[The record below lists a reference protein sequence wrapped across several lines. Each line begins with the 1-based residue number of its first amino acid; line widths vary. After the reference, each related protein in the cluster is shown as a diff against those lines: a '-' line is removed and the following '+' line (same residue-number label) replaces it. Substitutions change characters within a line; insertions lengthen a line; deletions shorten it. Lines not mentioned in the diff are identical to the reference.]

1 MKSLLKEYAVP
12 TLLAALVAAV
22 PLAVIAS
29 GEAAHGEGHG
39 AEHAEAAGEAGAA
52 PGDGEGGHE
61 EEDQS
66 FSHAMMHHLKDG
78 YDVEVPF
85 QLHKVVHLDQYF
97 DWRVKIGEY
106 EINLTPTRHLLFVWV
121 AAVLVFLF
129 FVLGRRSYDEN
140 GVPRG
145 GFMNFLEALVIFVR
159 DDIAVRNIGKKDGP
173 YYTPFLCSLFF
184 LILFMNLL
192 GLLPWGAGATSN
204 LMVTGALAF
213 CSFVMTQ
220 YAGMRAQGVIGYW
233 AHLVPSGVPAFLYP
247 IMIPIEFIGLF
258 TKPFALMMRLFA
270 NMTAG
275 HAVIIS
281 FIGLIFMLQTIY
293 ISPVAIG
300 FATFI
305 YLLKIFVSFLQAYL
319 FAMLTALFIGLASH
333 PH

>member
-1 MKSLLKEYAVP
+1 MKSLLKEYALP
-12 TLLAALVAAV
+12 TLLAALVAV
-22 PLAVIAS
+22 LPLAVSAG
-29 GEAAHGEGHG
+29 GEEGHG
-39 AEHAEAAGEAGAA
+39 GHGDAEA
-52 PGDGEGGHE
+52 
-61 EEDQS
+61 DQS
-66 FSHAMMHHLKDG
+66 FSHVMMHHLKDG

-85 QLHKVVHLDQYF
+85 QLHNVVHIDRYI
-97 DWRVKIGEY
+97 DWRVNIAGV
-106 EINLTPTRHLLFVWV
+106 EINLTPTRHLVFVWLSALLVLLLFV
-121 AAVLVFLF
+121 F
-129 FVLGRRSYDEN
+129 GRRKYDEN

-145 GFMNFLEALVIFVR
+145 GLLNFLESLVVFVR
-159 DDIAVRNIGKKDGP
+159 DDIAIQNIGKKDGP

-192 GLLPWGAGATSN
+192 GLVPWGAGATSN
-204 LMVTGALAF
+204 LMVTGSLAL
-213 CSFVMTQ
+213 CSFVVAQ

-281 FIGLIFMLQTIY
+281 FIGLIFMLKTIY
-293 ISPVAIG
+293 ISPVAVG